1 MGNCNDKEK
10 DDSVVVDNNYNI
22 NNETK
27 VFEDII
33 ILDEPEPKVNIIR
46 VINEH
51 KTNNKINPEVFYN
64 EDIDKEI
71 VEIEELVKVNKNFNE
86 IYDIEKILHKIND
99 ANERLV
105 CKKMGVEN
113 ELSIL
118 KLKMKKL
125 AEIKEKCFDKIL
137 LNKMKTNEKYME
149 LVTILSENE
158 ANVIFKYFG
167 DAVNNNNNNN
177 NNDYD
182 KIKNNLLSIK
192 YKNPKWI
199 LLDIMFN
206 GVIEKRN
213 NYNLIFTDGESN
225 YSTIV

>member
-10 DDSVVVDNNYNI
+10 DDSVVNNNI
-22 NNETK
+22 NNDNNINSEAKTC
-27 VFEDII
+27 EDII
-33 ILDEPEPKVNIIR
+33 IPDEPKVNIIR

-71 VEIEELVKVNKNFNE
+71 VEIEDLVKVNKNFNE

-118 KLKMKKL
+118 RLKMKKL
-125 AEIKEKCFDKIL
+125 AKIKEECFDKIL

-177 NNDYD
+177 DYD
-182 KIKNNLLSIK
+182 KIKNNLLTIK

-206 GVIEKRN
+206 GVIEGRN
-213 NYNLIFTDGESN
+213 NYNLIFTDGENN